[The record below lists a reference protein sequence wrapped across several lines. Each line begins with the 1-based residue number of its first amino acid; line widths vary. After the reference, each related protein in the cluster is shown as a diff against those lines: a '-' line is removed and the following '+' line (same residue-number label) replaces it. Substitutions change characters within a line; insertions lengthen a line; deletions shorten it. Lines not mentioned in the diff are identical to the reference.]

1 MLCLERA
8 VKTGHLALLMVAL
21 GGTKVPP
28 KPVQLCLLVSRHL
41 IINSANYISFYSSAQ
56 IRTSSLLEG

>member
-8 VKTGHLALLMVAL
+8 VEMEQLSLPTVAL
-21 GGTKVPP
+21 G
-28 KPVQLCLLVSRHL
+28 VQLCLLVGRHL
-41 IINSANYISFYSSAQ
+41 IINSPNYISIYGSAQ